1 MTFEKEKCLRS
12 MFFLEGGIDE
22 GKDDRSNVSVFNILM
37 VLETLVYLA
46 ISMMAFLICFAV
58 RSAVG
63 L

>member
-12 MFFLEGGIDE
+12 MFLEGGIDE

>member
-12 MFFLEGGIDE
+12 MFLEGGIDE

-58 RSAVG
+58 CSAVG